1 MLRSTGKVAL
11 KMIDI
16 GANLTDPVFTGL
28 YRGKQKHEV
37 TCHGSEGL
45 FISLH
50 ALTCCCFLAI
60 QSDLTAILARAK
72 TFGVDKIIVTGGNL
86 EESHKALQLA
96 KDKEGN
102 GLPQLFST
110 VGVHPTRCSEFEAN
124 GKDPD
129 TYFAELLAVCEQ
141 GQKEGKAVAIGECG
155 LDYDRLEFCDKATQ
169 LKYFE
174 KQFQL
179 AELTKLPLFLHNRN
193 TGGDFYDMISKNRSR
208 FSNGVVHS
216 FTGEKEEMLKLVEL
230 GLYIGV
236 NGCSLK
242 TAENLE
248 CVKAIPLERLMIE
261 TDAPWCDIRATHA
274 GHGHVKTSWQSKKAE
289 KYAPDCLV
297 KGRNEPC
304 TLIQVLEIISAI
316 RGEDQE
322 AVAARVLE
330 NTENV
335 FFKNE

>member
-28 YRGKQKHEV
+28 YRGKQKHE
-37 TCHGSEGL
+37 
-45 FISLH
+45 
-50 ALTCCCFLAI
+50 
-60 QSDLTAILARAK
+60 SDLTAILARAK

-96 KDKEGN
+96 KDKE
-102 GLPQLFST
+102 
-110 VGVHPTRCSEFEAN
+110 
-124 GKDPD
+124 
-129 TYFAELLAVCEQ
+129 ELLAVCEQ

-174 KQFQL
+174 KQLQL

>member
-28 YRGKQKHEV
+28 YRGKQKHE
-37 TCHGSEGL
+37 
-45 FISLH
+45 
-50 ALTCCCFLAI
+50 
-60 QSDLTAILARAK
+60 SDLTAILARAK

-261 TDAPWCDIRATHA
+261 TGTTTQRLISWYCILAENYCKCVLDHYENRRALVRYSSDSRRPWPCED
-274 GHGHVKTSWQSKKAE
+274 VLAE
-289 KYAPDCLV
+289 Q
-297 KGRNEPC
+297 KG
-304 TLIQVLEIISAI
+304 
-316 RGEDQE
+316 
-322 AVAARVLE
+322 
-330 NTENV
+330 
-335 FFKNE
+335 

>member
-28 YRGKQKHEV
+28 YRGKQKHE
-37 TCHGSEGL
+37 
-45 FISLH
+45 
-50 ALTCCCFLAI
+50 
-60 QSDLTAILARAK
+60 SDLTAILARAK

-174 KQFQL
+174 KQLQL

-261 TDAPWCDIRATHA
+261 TGTTTQRLISWYCILAENYCKCVLDHYENRRALVRYSSDSRRPWPCED
-274 GHGHVKTSWQSKKAE
+274 VLAE
-289 KYAPDCLV
+289 Q
-297 KGRNEPC
+297 KG
-304 TLIQVLEIISAI
+304 
-316 RGEDQE
+316 
-322 AVAARVLE
+322 
-330 NTENV
+330 
-335 FFKNE
+335 

>member
-1 MLRSTGKVAL
+1 MAL
-11 KMIDI
+11 QMIDI

-28 YRGKQKHEV
+28 YRGKQKHE
-37 TCHGSEGL
+37 
-45 FISLH
+45 
-50 ALTCCCFLAI
+50 
-60 QSDLTAILARAK
+60 SDLTAILARAK

-86 EESHKALQLA
+86 DESHKALQLA
-96 KDKEGN
+96 KGNEGD

-110 VGVHPTRCSEFEAN
+110 VGVHPTRCSEFEAD

-129 TYFAELLAVCEQ
+129 AYFAELLAVCEQ
-141 GQKEGKAVAIGECG
+141 GKKEGRVVAIGECG

-169 LKYFE
+169 LKYFD

-179 AELTKLPLFLHNRN
+179 AEQTRLPLFLHNRN
-193 TGGDFYDMISKNRSR
+193 TGGDFYGNSFVPVLAEMISKNRSR

-216 FTGEKEEMLKLVEL
+216 FTGEKDEMLKLVEL

-274 GHGHVKTSWQSKKAE
+274 GHSHVTTSWPSKKAE

-316 RGEDQE
+316 RGEAQQD
-322 AVAARVLE
+322 VAARVLD
-330 NTENV
+330 NTEKV
-335 FFKNE
+335 FFKGG

>member
-96 KDKEGN
+96 KEHEGN

-141 GQKEGKAVAIGECG
+141 GQKEGKVVAIGECG

-230 GLYIGV
+230 GLYIGEL
-236 NGCSLK
+236 LK
-242 TAENLE
+242 
-248 CVKAIPLERLMIE
+248 
-261 TDAPWCDIRATHA
+261 D
-274 GHGHVKTSWQSKKAE
+274 
-289 KYAPDCLV
+289 
-297 KGRNEPC
+297 
-304 TLIQVLEIISAI
+304 
-316 RGEDQE
+316 
-322 AVAARVLE
+322 
-330 NTENV
+330 
-335 FFKNE
+335 

>member
-28 YRGKQKHEV
+28 YRGKQKHE
-37 TCHGSEGL
+37 
-45 FISLH
+45 
-50 ALTCCCFLAI
+50 
-60 QSDLTAILARAK
+60 SDLTAILARAK

-141 GQKEGKAVAIGECG
+141 GQKEGKVVAIGECG

-261 TDAPWCDIRATHA
+261 TGTTTQRLISWYCILAENYCKCVLDHYENRRALVRYSSDSRRPWPCED
-274 GHGHVKTSWQSKKAE
+274 VLAE
-289 KYAPDCLV
+289 Q
-297 KGRNEPC
+297 KG
-304 TLIQVLEIISAI
+304 
-316 RGEDQE
+316 
-322 AVAARVLE
+322 
-330 NTENV
+330 
-335 FFKNE
+335 

>member
-1 MLRSTGKVAL
+1 MLRTTGKMAL

-16 GANLTDPVFTGL
+16 GANLTDPVFTGT
-28 YRGKQKHEV
+28 YRGKQKHE
-37 TCHGSEGL
+37 
-45 FISLH
+45 
-50 ALTCCCFLAI
+50 
-60 QSDLTAILARAK
+60 SDLTAILARAK
-72 TFGVDKIIVTGGNL
+72 AFGVDKIIVTGGNL
-86 EESHKALQLA
+86 EESKAALQLA
-96 KDKEGN
+96 KNNEGD

-110 VGVHPTRCSEFEAN
+110 VGVHPTRCSEFEAD
-124 GKDPD
+124 GRDPD
-129 TYFAELLAVCEQ
+129 AYFAELSALCEQ
-141 GQKEGKAVAIGECG
+141 GKNEGKVVAIGECG
-155 LDYDRLEFCDKATQ
+155 LDYDRLEFCDRETQ

-179 AELTKLPLFLHNRN
+179 AEHTKLPLFLHNRN
-193 TGGDFYDMISKNRSR
+193 TDGDFYAMIAKNRSR

-216 FTGEKEEMLKLVEL
+216 FTGSKEEMLKLVEF

-242 TAENLE
+242 TADNLE
-248 CVKAIPLERLMIE
+248 CMKAIPLDRLMIE
-261 TDAPWCDIRATHA
+261 TDAPWCDIRAAHA

-316 RGEDQE
+316 RGEDQDH
-322 AVAARVLE
+322 VAATVLE
-330 NTENV
+330 NTLQVLQV
-335 FFKNE
+335 FGAQPEP

>member
-1 MLRSTGKVAL
+1 MM
-11 KMIDI
+11 MIDI

-28 YRGKQKHEV
+28 YHGKQKHN
-37 TCHGSEGL
+37 
-45 FISLH
+45 
-50 ALTCCCFLAI
+50 
-60 QSDLTAILARAK
+60 SDLTTILTRAK
-72 TFGVDKIIVTGGNL
+72 AFGVEKIIVTAENL
-86 EESHKALQLA
+86 EKSRKALELA
-96 KDKEGN
+96 RDTTGDD
-102 GLPQLFST
+102 LPELFST

-124 GKDPD
+124 GTDPD
-129 TYFAELLAVCEQ
+129 VYFTKLLAVCEQ
-141 GQKEGKAVAIGECG
+141 GKEDGRVVAIGECG
-155 LDYDRLEFCDKATQ
+155 LDYDRLEFCDKQTQ

-193 TGGDFYDMISKNRSR
+193 TGGDFYDVISKNRSR

-216 FTGEKEEMLKLVEL
+216 FTGGKDEMLKLVEL

-242 TAENLE
+242 TEENLD

-274 GHGHVKTSWQSKKAE
+274 GHFHVKTAWQSKKAE
-289 KYAPDCLV
+289 KHSPVCLV

-304 TLIQVLEIISAI
+304 TLVQVLEIISGI
-316 RGEDQE
+316 RNETQEDIS
-322 AVAARVLE
+322 ASILE
-330 NTENV
+330 NTEKV
-335 FFKNE
+335 FFTTG

>member
-1 MLRSTGKVAL
+1 MAL

-16 GANLTDPVFTGL
+16 GANLTDPVFTGV
-28 YRGKQKHEV
+28 YRGKQKHE
-37 TCHGSEGL
+37 
-45 FISLH
+45 
-50 ALTCCCFLAI
+50 
-60 QSDLTAILARAK
+60 SDLTAALARAK
-72 TFGVDKIIVTGGNL
+72 AFGVDKIIVTGGNL
-86 EESHKALQLA
+86 EESKAALQLA
-96 KDKEGN
+96 KSNEGD

-110 VGVHPTRCSEFEAN
+110 VGVHPTRCSEFEAD
-124 GKDPD
+124 GRDPD
-129 TYFAELLAVCEQ
+129 AYFAELLAVCEQ
-141 GQKEGKAVAIGECG
+141 GQKEGKVVAIGECG
-155 LDYDRLEFCDKATQ
+155 LDYDRLEFCDKETQ

-179 AELTKLPLFLHNRN
+179 AERTKLPLFLHNRN
-193 TGGDFYDMISKNRSR
+193 TDGDFYAMIAKHRSR

-216 FTGEKEEMLKLVEL
+216 FTGGKEEMLKLVEL

-242 TAENLE
+242 TAENLD
-248 CVKAIPLERLMIE
+248 CVKAIPLHRLMIE

-289 KYAPDCLV
+289 KYSPDCLV

-316 RGEDQE
+316 RGEDQDH
-322 AVAARVLE
+322 VAATVLE
-330 NTENV
+330 NTLQV
-335 FFKNE
+335 FFKSA

>member
-28 YRGKQKHEV
+28 YRGKQKHE
-37 TCHGSEGL
+37 
-45 FISLH
+45 
-50 ALTCCCFLAI
+50 
-60 QSDLTAILARAK
+60 SDLTAILARAK

-96 KDKEGN
+96 KE
-102 GLPQLFST
+102 
-110 VGVHPTRCSEFEAN
+110 HE
-124 GKDPD
+124 
-129 TYFAELLAVCEQ
+129 ELLAVCEQ
-141 GQKEGKAVAIGECG
+141 GQKEGKVVAIGECG

>member
-28 YRGKQKHEV
+28 YRGKQKHE
-37 TCHGSEGL
+37 
-45 FISLH
+45 
-50 ALTCCCFLAI
+50 
-60 QSDLTAILARAK
+60 SDLTAILARAK

-96 KDKEGN
+96 KDHEGN

-141 GQKEGKAVAIGECG
+141 GQKEGKVVAIGECG

-179 AELTKLPLFLHNRN
+179 GELTKLPLFLHNRN

-261 TDAPWCDIRATHA
+261 TGTTTQRLISWYCILAENYCKCVLDHYENRRALVRYSSDSRRPWPCED
-274 GHGHVKTSWQSKKAE
+274 VLAE
-289 KYAPDCLV
+289 Q
-297 KGRNEPC
+297 KG
-304 TLIQVLEIISAI
+304 
-316 RGEDQE
+316 
-322 AVAARVLE
+322 
-330 NTENV
+330 
-335 FFKNE
+335 

>member
-28 YRGKQKHEV
+28 YRGKQKHE
-37 TCHGSEGL
+37 
-45 FISLH
+45 
-50 ALTCCCFLAI
+50 
-60 QSDLTAILARAK
+60 SDLTAILARAK

-96 KDKEGN
+96 KEHEGN

-141 GQKEGKAVAIGECG
+141 GQKEGKVVAIGECG

-261 TDAPWCDIRATHA
+261 TGTTTQRLISWYCILAENYCKCVLDHYENRRALVRYSSDSRRPWPCED
-274 GHGHVKTSWQSKKAE
+274 VLAE
-289 KYAPDCLV
+289 Q
-297 KGRNEPC
+297 KG
-304 TLIQVLEIISAI
+304 
-316 RGEDQE
+316 
-322 AVAARVLE
+322 
-330 NTENV
+330 
-335 FFKNE
+335 

>member
-1 MLRSTGKVAL
+1 
-11 KMIDI
+11 MIDI

-96 KDKEGN
+96 KDKE
-102 GLPQLFST
+102 
-110 VGVHPTRCSEFEAN
+110 
-124 GKDPD
+124 
-129 TYFAELLAVCEQ
+129 
-141 GQKEGKAVAIGECG
+141 
-155 LDYDRLEFCDKATQ
+155 
-169 LKYFE
+169 
-174 KQFQL
+174 
-179 AELTKLPLFLHNRN
+179 
-193 TGGDFYDMISKNRSR
+193 DMISKNRSR

-230 GLYIGV
+230 GLYI
-236 NGCSLK
+236 
-242 TAENLE
+242 
-248 CVKAIPLERLMIE
+248 
-261 TDAPWCDIRATHA
+261 DAPWCDIRATHA

>member
-1 MLRSTGKVAL
+1 MLRTTGKMAL

-16 GANLTDPVFTGL
+16 GANLTDPVFTGI
-28 YRGKQKHEV
+28 YRGKQKHE
-37 TCHGSEGL
+37 
-45 FISLH
+45 
-50 ALTCCCFLAI
+50 
-60 QSDLTAILARAK
+60 SDLTAILARAK
-72 TFGVDKIIVTGGNL
+72 AFGVDKIIVTGGNL
-86 EESHKALQLA
+86 EESKAALQLA
-96 KDKEGN
+96 KNNEGD

-110 VGVHPTRCSEFEAN
+110 VGVHPTRCSEFEAD
-124 GKDPD
+124 GRDPD
-129 TYFAELLAVCEQ
+129 AYFAELLAVCEQ
-141 GQKEGKAVAIGECG
+141 GKNEGKVVAIGECG
-155 LDYDRLEFCDKATQ
+155 LDYDRLEFCDRETQ

-179 AELTKLPLFLHNRN
+179 AEHTKLPLFLHNRN
-193 TGGDFYDMISKNRSR
+193 TDGDFYAMIAKNRSR

-216 FTGEKEEMLKLVEL
+216 FTGSKEEMLKLVEL

-242 TAENLE
+242 TADNLE
-248 CVKAIPLERLMIE
+248 CMKAIPLDRLMIE
-261 TDAPWCDIRATHA
+261 TDAPWCDIRAAHA

-316 RGEDQE
+316 RGEDQDH
-322 AVAARVLE
+322 VAATVLE
-330 NTENV
+330 NTLQV
-335 FFKNE
+335 FFKNA

>member
-28 YRGKQKHEV
+28 YRGKQKHE
-37 TCHGSEGL
+37 
-45 FISLH
+45 
-50 ALTCCCFLAI
+50 
-60 QSDLTAILARAK
+60 SDLTAILARAK

-96 KDKEGN
+96 KEKEGN

-141 GQKEGKAVAIGECG
+141 GQKEGKVVAIGECG

-261 TDAPWCDIRATHA
+261 TGTTTQRLISWYCILAENYCKCVLDHYENRRALVRYSSDSRRPWPCED
-274 GHGHVKTSWQSKKAE
+274 VLAE
-289 KYAPDCLV
+289 Q
-297 KGRNEPC
+297 KG
-304 TLIQVLEIISAI
+304 
-316 RGEDQE
+316 
-322 AVAARVLE
+322 
-330 NTENV
+330 
-335 FFKNE
+335 